1 MFGMVQI
8 GQNQAATWWAYFL
21 LCIKDMLLH
30 YYDIFSIHVLMEY
43 EGGKQS
49 TDGIEWDTN
58 LLVIYVICFALPT
71 ATGFW
76 FDFK

>member
-1 MFGMVQI
+1 MYGMVQI
-8 GQNQAATWWAYFL
+8 GQYQAATWWDSFL

-43 EGGKQS
+43 EGGKQ
-49 TDGIEWDTN
+49 TANGIEWDTN
-58 LLVIYVICFALPT
+58 LSVTYVICFALHK